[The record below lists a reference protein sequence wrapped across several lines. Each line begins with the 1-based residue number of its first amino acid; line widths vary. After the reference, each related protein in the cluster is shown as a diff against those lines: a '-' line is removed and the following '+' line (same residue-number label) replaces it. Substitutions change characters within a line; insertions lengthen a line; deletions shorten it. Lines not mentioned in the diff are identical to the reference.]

1 MECLCNPPLPSTP
14 QDEFIG
20 EVVQLYYKR
29 KPLAEQVKKLLTEN
43 GEKDPPTRTVNRA
56 IQKTILDFWANIGG
70 KEFAYGKK
78 DEGYKKMGE
87 YLEHQKAKRLPIE

>member
-1 MECLCNPPLPSTP
+1 M
-14 QDEFIG
+14 
-20 EVVQLYYKR
+20 VQLYYKR